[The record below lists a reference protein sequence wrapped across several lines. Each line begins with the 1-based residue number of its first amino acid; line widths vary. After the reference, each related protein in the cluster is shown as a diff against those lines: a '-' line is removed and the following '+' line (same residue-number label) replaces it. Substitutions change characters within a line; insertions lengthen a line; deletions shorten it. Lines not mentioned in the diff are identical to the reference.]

1 MVAHE
6 RDAAVLMKRRR
17 SESGAVTAEAAFGIC
32 LLALVA
38 IGLAWMVCLGVVAI
52 QAQDAAREA
61 ARSLARGDGTDVA
74 QGLAEQ
80 VAPKDSNVSLTK
92 EGRLVRVTVRAPVRG
107 PGGIFGFIGPLV
119 ISGQA
124 VSVVEEAR

>member
-1 MVAHE
+1 M
-6 RDAAVLMKRRR
+6 RRR

-32 LLALVA
+32 LLVLVA
-38 IGLAWMVCLGVVAI
+38 IGLAWMICLGVVAV

-61 ARSLARGDGTDVA
+61 ARALARGDSTEQAVD
-74 QGLAEQ
+74 LAEQ
-80 VAPKDSNVSLTK
+80 VAPKGSSVSTSL
-92 EGRLVRVTVRAPVRG
+92 EGRLARVTVRSPVRG

-124 VSVVEEAR
+124 VGLVETAP

>member
-1 MVAHE
+1 M
-6 RDAAVLMKRRR
+6 RRR
-17 SESGAVTAEAAFGIC
+17 SESGAVTAEAAFGLC

-38 IGLAWMVCLGVVAI
+38 IGLAWMICLGVVAI

-61 ARSLARGDGTDVA
+61 ARALARGDSTLQAVDLAA
-74 QGLAEQ
+74 QA
-80 VAPKDSNVSLTK
+80 APKGSSVSTEA
-92 EGRLVRVTVRAPVRG
+92 EGRLVRVTVRSPVRG

-124 VSVVEEAR
+124 VGLVDVVP